1 MGKDPAVLFYT
12 GDFLA
17 GTLLMRNEQVGKYIK
32 LLCIQHQ
39 SGHLSEEDMLEVC
52 GTYDERIFSKFEKDA
67 DGLYYNVRMEEET
80 IKRRKYS
87 ESRSANR
94 KSTKKQDMNKDM
106 SNHMNEHMS
115 NHMNE
120 HMSNHMGNE
129 NGNRIENEY
138 KDEFDILWKLYP
150 RKIGKP
156 SALKSYIKARK
167 KGVSYEEIERGV
179 KAYAEYAKGKDSQY
193 VKQGSTWFN
202 QECWNDDLRVEKR
215 NDGYCFNPDD
225 EMELPY

>member
-39 SGHLSEEDMLEVC
+39 TGHLSEADMLEVC

-106 SNHMNEHMS
+106 SNHMNEHMY
-115 NHMNE
+115 NHME
-120 HMSNHMGNE
+120 NE
-129 NGNRIENEY
+129 NKNRIENEY

-156 SALKSYIKARK
+156 NALKSYIKARK

-179 KAYAEYAKGKDSQY
+179 KAYAEYVKGKDSQY
-193 VKQGSTWFN
+193 TKHGSTWFN
-202 QECWNDDLRVEKR
+202 QECWNDELKGETNAVDTGASRWE
-215 NDGYCFNPDD
+215 GYN
-225 EMELPY
+225 LGTIL